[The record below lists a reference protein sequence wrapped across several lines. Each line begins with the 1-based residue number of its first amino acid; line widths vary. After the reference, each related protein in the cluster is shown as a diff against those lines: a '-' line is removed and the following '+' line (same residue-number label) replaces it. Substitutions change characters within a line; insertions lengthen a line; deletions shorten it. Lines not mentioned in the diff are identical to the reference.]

1 MIVLID
7 RLNREGFTLI
17 EMLAVVVILGILA
30 TIMIPT
36 VTTLIA
42 KNKEDNFNNL
52 KNSII
57 SAAKIYVSD
66 NRYNITLDSSNCDSN
81 NQRNISMINGS
92 EDMFIESN
100 SGKLKIKILIDSG
113 NLNDGNSEIINP
125 KNDNRLNLDTS
136 YIVVKY
142 NCDTKDYDYKLEES
156 YLFWSN

>member
-1 MIVLID
+1 MID